1 MARKSKKLSELI
13 LGNSYVKDV
22 WAEYADPML
31 IPKHYVSRFDDKQG
45 RRFYYFTVDY
55 VVIIS
60 AGATTVFGAVSVER
74 TAIDQWKD
82 NNPNWKQLLNISSEF
97 GTLEHIVYGDILW
110 KKKIDKQNLITMQ
123 QILMSNGG
131 DIDMPIK
138 DVLAFYK
145 FREDYQLIPLLIE
158 ASLAYQDPITGSWL
172 TMTID
177 FLCKMVVTT
186 KVKKE
191 VLVGQY
197 SRGDKKGQDKYETV
211 TEEIKEE
218 RIVVIDFKSNFFDKS
233 KKSFYEVHKMQLMA
247 AKLAVE
253 QNFDLKVD
261 GVYNYAP
268 NSWQTQPSYTLYEHK
283 LTDEDW
289 TVFNAYWNLAQVKK
303 INIPSGKFLLADN
316 PKDSTDF
323 RILSYEEYVK
333 EKLIKEEDENRKTTD

>member
-1 MARKSKKLSELI
+1 MGRKSKKLSELI

-22 WAEYADPML
+22 WAEYADKTL
-31 IPKHYVSRFDDKQG
+31 IPKYYVSRFDDK
-45 RRFYYFTVDY
+45 RKHRFYYFTVDGNI
-55 VVIIS
+55 VIS
-60 AGATTVFGAVSVER
+60 AGVTTVFNTVSLER
-74 TAIDQWKD
+74 EAIDQWKE
-82 NNPNWKQLLNISSEF
+82 NNSNWKQLLNISSEF

-110 KKKIDKQNLITMQ
+110 KKKIDKQNLVTMQ
-123 QILMSNGG
+123 QILLSNGG

-177 FLCKMVVTT
+177 LLAKMVVTT

-197 SRGDKKGQDKYETV
+197 IKGDKKGQDKYETV
-211 TEEIKEE
+211 TEEITED
-218 RIVVIDFKSNFFDKS
+218 RTVIIDFKSNFFDKS

-268 NSWQTQPSYTLYEHK
+268 NSWHTQPSYTLYEHK

-289 TVFNAYWNLAQVKK
+289 VIYNAYWNLAQVKK

-323 RILSYEEYVK
+323 RILNYEEYVK
-333 EKLIKEEDENRKTTD
+333 EKLIKKDDENIPK